1 MPAQT
6 MKIKS
11 STGGEF
17 DCTIAVPAG
26 NEAAPAVVLAAA
38 VHGVDKDLRA
48 IADAFAAQG
57 FIAAAP
63 DLFWRTIPGP
73 LTRADGD
80 KTTARSQP
88 RAEKIKTGEADLV
101 DVLAHLRTLKNFNGR
116 AAVMGFCYGGP
127 YAIIAPKRLGY
138 AASVSCHG
146 SRMQDYIGELD
157 GVTAPVLIIW
167 GDDDTQAPP
176 EVLDMYRKAAD
187 AHRNVELHIF
197 PGIKHGYMMPEA
209 GAAYDAKTREFSMT
223 RTLALLATLRGGG
236 AAMKKVS

>member
-1 MPAQT
+1 MPAQAV
-6 MKIKS
+6 KIKS
-11 STGGEF
+11 STGGAF
-17 DCTIAVPAG
+17 DCTLALPAG
-26 NEAAPAVVLAAA
+26 NEQVPAVVLAAA

-73 LTRADGD
+73 LTRADGE

-88 RAEKIKTGEADLV
+88 RGEKIKTGEADLA
-101 DVLAHLRTLKNFNGR
+101 DVLAHLRTLKTFNGK

-138 AASVSCHG
+138 AAGISCHG

-176 EVLDMYRKAAD
+176 EVLAMYRKAAD
-187 AHRNVELHIF
+187 AHKNVELHVF
-197 PGIKHGYMMPEA
+197 PGVKHGYMMPDA
-209 GAAYDAKTREFSMT
+209 GAAYDQKTREFSMQ

-236 AAMKKVS
+236 AAMKKAS